1 MADSFEDKIPTPV
14 MFFDTGEHEMIG
26 YQLDIGKVEKINL
39 QSESQLNVCYTN
51 PETLTIKLYNQS

>member
-26 YQLDIGKVEKINL
+26 YQLDIGKV
-39 QSESQLNVCYTN
+39 
-51 PETLTIKLYNQS
+51 